1 MISVQ
6 NLSFAGTPYWM
17 APEVIQE
24 QTNVTYACDIW
35 SLGCTVIELLTEK
48 PPYYD
53 LNPWAALLKIASE
66 KEPPIPEHLSSEVK
80 DFLYLCFE
88 RNPEK
93 RSTAS

>member
-66 KEPPIPEHLSSEVK
+66 K
-80 DFLYLCFE
+80 
-88 RNPEK
+88 
-93 RSTAS
+93 